1 MVTERAEALPIPA
14 AAEPVEDREE
24 ARQIALAQSGSEA
37 AIDWL
42 LARYRQRVVRL
53 AAHIMRRPGDAEDAA
68 QEAFVRAFRNLQS
81 FRGNGKFYTWL
92 YQIVVRVCLDYK
104 RLARWDTEVSM
115 EAISDR
121 SAGGDS
127 GLRAVDSR
135 LLVEALLD
143 RISPPMRATLVLRE
157 LEGLEYD
164 EIARVMQIPVGRV
177 KWRLHAARA
186 EFQKLLASA
195 MKETESV

>member
-1 MVTERAEALPIPA
+1 MVTERAEVLPISA
-14 AAEPVEDREE
+14 LAEPVEDREE

-37 AIDWL
+37 AIGWL

-68 QEAFVRAFRNLQS
+68 QEAFVRAFRNLNS
-81 FRGNGKFYTWL
+81 FRGKGKFYTWL

-104 RLARWDTEVSM
+104 RLARWDSEISM
-115 EAISDR
+115 EAITEPLTGSD
-121 SAGGDS
+121 A

-143 RISPPMRATLVLRE
+143 RISPPLRAMLVLRE
-157 LEGLEYD
+157 LEGLEY
-164 EIARVMQIPVGRV
+164 EQIGRVMQIPVGRV
-177 KWRLHAARA
+177 RWRLHAARA
-186 EFQKLLASA
+186 EFQKLLALA
-195 MKETESV
+195 MKESENV